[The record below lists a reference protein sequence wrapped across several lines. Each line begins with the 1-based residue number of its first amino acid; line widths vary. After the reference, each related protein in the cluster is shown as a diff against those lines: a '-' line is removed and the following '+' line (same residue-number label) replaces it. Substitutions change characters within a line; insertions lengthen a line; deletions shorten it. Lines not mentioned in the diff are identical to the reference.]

1 MTNSPLF
8 AWEAPT
14 ADMCVLCSS
23 PDNELRYCTAMVA
36 GETFGR
42 KKDILKCE
50 MTASALFL
58 PQGTRKTSS
67 TCVRLQEAC
76 EAAC

>member
-1 MTNSPLF
+1 MTNGPLF

-14 ADMCVLCSS
+14 ADMCVSCSS

-36 GETFGR
+36 GEKFGR

-50 MTASALFL
+50 MTV
-58 PQGTRKTSS
+58 
-67 TCVRLQEAC
+67 C
-76 EAAC
+76 

>member
-1 MTNSPLF
+1 MTNGPLF

-14 ADMCVLCSS
+14 ADMCGLCSS

-36 GETFGR
+36 GEKFGR

-50 MTASALFL
+50 MTV
-58 PQGTRKTSS
+58 
-67 TCVRLQEAC
+67 C
-76 EAAC
+76 

>member
-36 GETFGR
+36 GGEVWE
-42 KKDILKCE
+42 KKGHFK
-50 MTASALFL
+50 M
-58 PQGTRKTSS
+58 
-67 TCVRLQEAC
+67 
-76 EAAC
+76 